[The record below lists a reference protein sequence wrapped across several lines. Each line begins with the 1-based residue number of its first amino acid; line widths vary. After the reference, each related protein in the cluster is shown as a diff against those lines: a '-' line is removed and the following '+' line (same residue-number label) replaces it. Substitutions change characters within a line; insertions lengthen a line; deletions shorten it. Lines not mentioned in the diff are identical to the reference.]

1 MVGVPFA
8 ASRVF
13 DELASLA
20 FDTAPGTRRRKCG
33 QKSLDRADDVI
44 DGAEFFNE
52 VLIRNCG
59 RLLKKRVRRGESY
72 MGLRP
77 TNMEES
83 LPTYHSD
90 PAGAGEESAFLHL
103 QKQILRRSA
112 PQNDRTG

>member
-44 DGAEFFNE
+44 DGAEFLNE
-52 VLIRNCG
+52 LATRDARN
-59 RLLKKRVRRGESY
+59 RGVAGGSKSRKWKDESRIVVDED
-72 MGLRP
+72 G
-77 TNMEES
+77 S
-83 LPTYHSD
+83 S
-90 PAGAGEESAFLHL
+90 G
-103 QKQILRRSA
+103 
-112 PQNDRTG
+112 

>member
-20 FDTAPGTRRRKCG
+20 LDTAPGTRRRKCG

-52 VLIRNCG
+52 LVTQHTSPRLVPVVSEAEDLNPSLYSLGLCYG
-59 RLLKKRVRRGESY
+59 RIVTSE
-72 MGLRP
+72 
-77 TNMEES
+77 
-83 LPTYHSD
+83 
-90 PAGAGEESAFLHL
+90 
-103 QKQILRRSA
+103 
-112 PQNDRTG
+112 